1 MVTGPFDY
9 TALLVA
15 AGDPYPSYK
24 WLRDEDPAHYSTTE
38 DIWVITRFDDVAAAF
53 RNWKTWSSARR
64 GNLLHDR
71 PERIGLT
78 LGTTDPPMHETARGL
93 VDQAFT
99 TRTVAEMR
107 PRIAALVARLVA
119 DARGKGS
126 FEFVADISAP
136 FNAAVL
142 GGMFGVPETD
152 FIRLRRWLD
161 DFFLSERASEGIET
175 KQMVAMRNL
184 REYVHAL
191 AEKRSPA
198 PADDLL
204 SAMLMA
210 EENGSKLAL
219 EQVVM
224 TTMTFLTAGFESVNN
239 LFTNLS
245 HALAIHPGVWAQL
258 RRDPELI
265 PQFVEEA
272 MRWDAPAQG
281 FVRSPTHD
289 VRLHGKTITENA
301 QVLLHI
307 GAANR
312 DERNF
317 KDPDVLDIHRPKQ
330 RHLAMGMGVHF
341 CVGAPLGR
349 MMAQLLFG
357 ELIKASRRWEVDT
370 AQARRVTTPNFRGFS
385 KLPMEI

>member
-1 MVTGPFDY
+1 LVTEPFNYD
-9 TALLVA
+9 ALLISA
-15 AGDPYPSYK
+15 DDPYPIYK
-24 WLRDEDPAHYSTTE
+24 RMRDEDPAHYSATE
-38 DIWVITRFDDVAAAF
+38 NIWVITRFDDVAAAF
-53 RNWKTWSSARR
+53 RDWKTWSSQRR

-78 LGTTDPPMHETARGL
+78 LGTTDPPAHETARGL

-99 TRTVAEMR
+99 TGTVEAMR
-107 PRIAALVARLVA
+107 SQIASLVARLVA
-119 DARGKGS
+119 EAREKGA

-142 GGMFGVPETD
+142 GGMFGVPEAD

-161 DFFLSERASEGIET
+161 DFFLSERASEGVET
-175 KQMVAMRNL
+175 KQTVAMRNL

-191 AEKRSPA
+191 AEERMTA
-198 PADDLL
+198 PSNDLL
-204 SAMLMA
+204 SAMLVA
-210 EENGSKLAL
+210 EDNGSKLAP

-245 HALAIHPGVWAQL
+245 YALAVHPGVWTEL
-258 RRDPELI
+258 RSNLELV

-272 MRWDAPAQG
+272 MRWDSPAQG
-281 FVRSPTHD
+281 FVRSPT
-289 VRLHGKTITENA
+289 REIELHGKTIAENA

-317 KDPDVLDIHRPKQ
+317 ENPDVLDIHRPKQ

-349 MMAQLLFG
+349 TMAQLLFG
-357 ELIKASRRWEVDT
+357 ELIKVSRRWEVDT
-370 AQARRVTTPNFRGFS
+370 ANATRVKTPNFRGFS
-385 KLPMEI
+385 KLPTEI

>member
-1 MVTGPFDY
+1 MVTEPFNYD
-9 TALLVA
+9 ALLISA
-15 AGDPYPSYK
+15 DDPYPIYT
-24 WLRDEDPAHYSTTE
+24 WMRDEDPAHYSATE
-38 DIWVITRFDDVAAAF
+38 NIWVITRFDDVAAAF
-53 RNWKTWSSARR
+53 RDWKTWSSQRR

-78 LGTTDPPMHETARGL
+78 LGTTDPPAHETARGL

-99 TRTVAEMR
+99 TRTVEAMR
-107 PRIAALVARLVA
+107 PKIADLVARLVA
-119 DARGKGS
+119 DVREKGA

-142 GGMFGVPETD
+142 GGMFGVPEAD

-161 DFFLSERASEGIET
+161 DFFLSERASDGIET

-184 REYVHAL
+184 REYVAAL
-191 AEKRSPA
+191 AQERIAA
-198 PADDLL
+198 PSNDLL
-204 SAMLMA
+204 SAMLVA
-210 EENGSKLAL
+210 EDDGSKLAP

-245 HALAIHPGVWAQL
+245 YALAVHPGVWTEL
-258 RRDPELI
+258 RSNLELV

-272 MRWDAPAQG
+272 MRWDSPAQG
-281 FVRSPTHD
+281 FVRSPTRD
-289 VRLHGKTITENA
+289 VELHGKTIAENA

-317 KDPDVLDIHRPKQ
+317 KNPDVLDIHRPKQ

-349 MMAQLLFG
+349 TMAQLLFG
-357 ELIKASRRWEVDT
+357 ELIKTSRRWEVDT
-370 AQARRVTTPNFRGFS
+370 ANAIRVKTPNFRGFS
-385 KLPMEI
+385 KLPTEI